1 MAQEQE
7 ERTVLS
13 SKSAERF
20 FFKQVSVFQI
30 KKLRLSA
37 RFKVTQILYIIYY
50 WQLRFDKLQKNC
62 AKHIHL
68 VSDDWKGFYKVKK
81 VILFILCEWWRIY
94 HLLKKTLT
102 LSFFISSRVIFT
114 NGFYSKTV
122 IILLSDFPL
131 TFLNLFIGVML
142 STNPL
147 KKFTENSRVLL
158 SKSFKCF
165 KLALL

>member
-114 NGFYSKTV
+114 NGFYSKT
-122 IILLSDFPL
+122 DY
-131 TFLNLFIGVML
+131 
-142 STNPL
+142 
-147 KKFTENSRVLL
+147 FTERFSINI
-158 SKSFKCF
+158 FKPVHWRYAF
-165 KLALL
+165 NQPVKKIHRKLESASL